1 MKKKTSKKSNKSM
14 FKKVGAWVKKNKMN
28 FVEIAVASAAGAVG
42 GILASTYRSST
53 DNDVVEIA
61 QENDTL

>member
-1 MKKKTSKKSNKSM
+1 MKKKNSKKANKSM

-42 GILASTYRSST
+42 GILASTYRSTS
-53 DNDVVEIA
+53 DDVVEVT
-61 QENDTL
+61 EESDTL